1 MINLSNL
8 SQTRGEETIGS
19 GCLKFDLIFFN
30 RVGKKVKSGFWL
42 FLRKLADFKSILQKT
57 MQKMYN
63 QEPIVYS
70 LYFQQHFDKRVVSV
84 A

>member
-1 MINLSNL
+1 MSFYSTNMIHLSNS

-57 MQKMYN
+57 MQKMKN
-63 QEPIVYS
+63 PERLFLILPAT
-70 LYFQQHFDKRVVSV
+70 F
-84 A
+84 